1 MPTNAVALTR
11 LLLTERPSLMR
22 LAQRIVGSAETAED
36 VTQNLWFQVQRV
48 DDDPPIANRRAYLYR
63 LTANLATDHVRADSR
78 RASIQTKAQAYLWD
92 EWDQPSPEQDV
103 IARDELARVLRAA
116 EELPEPTKGIF
127 RLHRFK
133 GMAQAEVAAHYG
145 VSTTTIEKHIRRALT
160 ALRNARDA
168 E

>member
-1 MPTNAVALTR
+1 MPTNAIALTR
-11 LLLTERPSLMR
+11 LFLTERPSLMR
-22 LAQRIVGSAETAED
+22 LVQRIVGSAETAED
-36 VTQNLWFQVQRV
+36 VTQNLWLQVQRV
-48 DDDPPIANRRAYLYR
+48 NDDLPIANQRAYLYR
-63 LTANLATDHVRADSR
+63 LTANLATDHVRADSSR
-78 RASIQTKAQAYLWD
+78 TTIQAKAQTYLWD
-92 EWDQPSPEQDV
+92 ELDRPSPEQEV

-145 VSTTTIEKHIRRALT
+145 VSTTTVEKHIRRAMA
-160 ALRNARDA
+160 ALRKARDA